1 MNKQLPSH
9 LYKEFFTKKNNTILL
24 IPIWNEG
31 QRIKTQLQ
39 RLKNANISHIAD
51 IVLLDGGSTDDSI
64 NKEFLNRMNVRTIFS
79 TDAKGQSSA
88 YRIGFAK
95 ALEDGYQYCIT
106 VDGNNKDSVEQIP
119 EFLRTLQEGF
129 DFVQGS
135 RFMEGGYH
143 ENTPK
148 TRELAIKYFSN
159 PLLSYVSGFN
169 YTETM
174 SAFRGFNV
182 DIFKD
187 SRLDIFRDI
196 FQTWELQ
203 WYMASRIPRLGY
215 KTIEIPPKGP
225 VVTKINWI
233 GNFRIIIQLI
243 KVAVGFYNP
252 K

>member
-64 NKEFLNRMNVRTIFS
+64 NKEFLNKMNVRTIFS

-135 RFMEGGYH
+135 RFMEGDITKILLKLG
-143 ENTPK
+143 N
-148 TRELAIKYFSN
+148 
-159 PLLSYVSGFN
+159 LLSNIFLILCYPMFQDSIIPKLCQHFVVLTLTSLKTLVWIFSG
-169 YTETM
+169 
-174 SAFRGFNV
+174 
-182 DIFKD
+182 IFSKPG
-187 SRLDIFRDI
+187 S
-196 FQTWELQ
+196 
-203 WYMASRIPRLGY
+203 
-215 KTIEIPPKGP
+215 
-225 VVTKINWI
+225 
-233 GNFRIIIQLI
+233 
-243 KVAVGFYNP
+243 YNGIWHHVFHV
-252 K
+252 